1 MIFLPIEYRRDSM
14 NDICEEQV
22 LSDLVVVKRS
32 GQRVSFNGTKIAI
45 AIKKAFDNVDVDI
58 SLKKVNKVYED
69 VLWYIKNNYATRK
82 TINVEDI
89 QDIIETKLKE
99 NKFYD
104 VYQAFSDYRIK
115 RAASR
120 KAFSIKQQHKF
131 VRAIERIINENKSVI
146 GKPNDIL
153 LDFGKTI
160 SCEYT
165 KAYVLDNKFVRA
177 HDDGSI
183 YIHNLDYFNLGNL
196 SSTHLKFDNVINNN
210 FPLDLIQ
217 MAINAKSE
225 IDGEI
230 TLSKFDYIL
239 VPELISKFKGELK
252 NAIEA
257 YLNIEGFCEYVD
269 VSKIEELIDKE
280 NTLNINIDVFDSILL
295 NKRVK
300 ELIVLAYNTS
310 YKKTI
315 EWLSAGIKQLLLH
328 LNNNFQENKKY
339 SISLGTNDSYE
350 GNLINN
356 CYVKQLLEVDYLE
369 NLTTIFK
376 IRKNNNMEL
385 YNKIVETIESGK
397 NVALSF
403 IESSYND
410 DAENEVEYFS
420 NGRRIFE
427 NELYDSRSS
436 IGRMI
441 VASVSVNMGRLGFEY
456 KNKNLKDFYLEFDG
470 MLELAKNVLLSI
482 FENMGNKYKEN
493 YRFVF
498 NNNILDDDKLENG
511 QKIRKILKKGALN
524 IELVGLFE
532 CVINLEEDL
541 EKQKELLLKI
551 LKFANEKVSKFID
564 ESRLNFII
572 SETSKSRPLK
582 KLMDLDKAIYGIKKG
597 VSDKPNYS
605 RIDRLFNYKDDINND
620 FKYIGKYQKMLS
632 GGCLIEIELPKNI
645 SCNKI
650 SDMINLAID
659 SDIGFLKIMVKR

>member
-1 MIFLPIEYRRDSM
+1 M

-239 VPELISKFKGELK
+239 VPELISRFKSELK

-280 NTLNINIDVFDSILL
+280 NTLNINIGVFDSILL
-295 NKRVK
+295 NKRVR
-300 ELIVLAYNTS
+300 ELIVLAYNAS

-376 IRKNNNMEL
+376 IRKNNNIEL

-541 EKQKELLLKI
+541 AKQKELLLKI

>member
-1 MIFLPIEYRRDSM
+1 M

-69 VLWYIKNNYATRK
+69 VLCYIKNNYATRK

-300 ELIVLAYNTS
+300 ELIVLAYNAS

-376 IRKNNNMEL
+376 IRKNNNMKL
-385 YNKIVETIESGK
+385 YNKIVETIESAK

-541 EKQKELLLKI
+541 AKQKELLLKI

>member
-1 MIFLPIEYRRDSM
+1 M

-239 VPELISKFKGELK
+239 VPELISRFKSELK

-295 NKRVK
+295 NKRVR
-300 ELIVLAYNTS
+300 ELIVLAYNAS

-315 EWLSAGIKQLLLH
+315 EWLSAGIKQLLSH

-564 ESRLNFII
+564 ESRLNFIL

>member
-1 MIFLPIEYRRDSM
+1 M

-69 VLWYIKNNYATRK
+69 VLCYIKNNYATRK

-280 NTLNINIDVFDSILL
+280 NTLNINIGVFDSILL

-564 ESRLNFII
+564 ESRLNFIL

-597 VSDKPNYS
+597 VSDKPNYF

-632 GGCLIEIELPKNI
+632 GGCLIGIELPKNI

-659 SDIGFLKIMVKR
+659 SDIGFLKMMVKR

>member
-1 MIFLPIEYRRDSM
+1 M

-82 TINVEDI
+82 TSNVEDI

-239 VPELISKFKGELK
+239 VPELISRFKSELK

-280 NTLNINIDVFDSILL
+280 NTLNINIGVFDSILL

-541 EKQKELLLKI
+541 AKQKELLLKI

-564 ESRLNFII
+564 ESRLNFIL

>member
-1 MIFLPIEYRRDSM
+1 M

-239 VPELISKFKGELK
+239 VPELISRFKSELK

-280 NTLNINIDVFDSILL
+280 NTLNINIGVFDSILL
-295 NKRVK
+295 NKRVR

-376 IRKNNNMEL
+376 IRKNNNIEL

-541 EKQKELLLKI
+541 AKQKELLLKI

-564 ESRLNFII
+564 ESRLNFIL

-597 VSDKPNYS
+597 VSDKPNYF

-659 SDIGFLKIMVKR
+659 SDIGFLKMKVKR

>member
-1 MIFLPIEYRRDSM
+1 M

-280 NTLNINIDVFDSILL
+280 NTLNINIGVFDSILL
-295 NKRVK
+295 NKRVR
-300 ELIVLAYNTS
+300 ELIVLAYNAS

-350 GNLINN
+350 GNLINS
-356 CYVKQLLEVDYLE
+356 CYVKQLLEVDYLK

-376 IRKNNNMEL
+376 IRKNNNIEL
-385 YNKIVETIESGK
+385 YNKIVETIASGK

-541 EKQKELLLKI
+541 AKQKELLLKI

-659 SDIGFLKIMVKR
+659 SDIGFLKMMVKR

>member
-1 MIFLPIEYRRDSM
+1 M

-269 VSKIEELIDKE
+269 VGKIEELIDKE

-541 EKQKELLLKI
+541 AKQKELLLKI

-582 KLMDLDKAIYGIKKG
+582 KLMDLDKAIYGIKKA

>member
-1 MIFLPIEYRRDSM
+1 M

-280 NTLNINIDVFDSILL
+280 NTLNINIGVFDSILL
-295 NKRVK
+295 NKRVR
-300 ELIVLAYNTS
+300 ELIVLAYNAS

-541 EKQKELLLKI
+541 AKQKELLLKI

-659 SDIGFLKIMVKR
+659 SDIGFLKMMVKR

>member
-1 MIFLPIEYRRDSM
+1 M

-69 VLWYIKNNYATRK
+69 VLCYIKNNYATRK

-239 VPELISKFKGELK
+239 VPELISKFKSELK

-280 NTLNINIDVFDSILL
+280 NTLNINIGVFDSILL
-295 NKRVK
+295 NKRVR
-300 ELIVLAYNTS
+300 ELIVLAYNAS

-350 GNLINN
+350 GNLINS

-376 IRKNNNMEL
+376 IRKNNNIEL
-385 YNKIVETIESGK
+385 YNKIVETIASGK

-564 ESRLNFII
+564 ESRLNFIL

-597 VSDKPNYS
+597 VSDKPNYF

>member
-1 MIFLPIEYRRDSM
+1 M

-239 VPELISKFKGELK
+239 VPELISRFKSELK

-280 NTLNINIDVFDSILL
+280 NTLNINIGVFDSILL

-350 GNLINN
+350 GNLINS
-356 CYVKQLLEVDYLE
+356 CYVKQLLEVDYLK

-376 IRKNNNMEL
+376 IRKNNNIEL
-385 YNKIVETIESGK
+385 YNKIVETIESAK

-541 EKQKELLLKI
+541 AKQKELLLKI

-659 SDIGFLKIMVKR
+659 SDIGFLKIMVKRQFKYDD

>member
-1 MIFLPIEYRRDSM
+1 M

-269 VSKIEELIDKE
+269 VGKIEELIDKE

-541 EKQKELLLKI
+541 AKQKELLLKI

-659 SDIGFLKIMVKR
+659 SDIGFLKMMVKR

>member
-1 MIFLPIEYRRDSM
+1 M

-69 VLWYIKNNYATRK
+69 VLCYIKNNYATRK

-239 VPELISKFKGELK
+239 VPELISKFKSELK

-280 NTLNINIDVFDSILL
+280 NTLNINIGVFDSILL

-350 GNLINN
+350 GNLINS

-376 IRKNNNMEL
+376 IRKNNNIEL

-541 EKQKELLLKI
+541 AKQKELLLKI

-564 ESRLNFII
+564 ESRLNFIL

-659 SDIGFLKIMVKR
+659 SDIGFLKMMVKR

>member
-1 MIFLPIEYRRDSM
+1 M

-69 VLWYIKNNYATRK
+69 VLCYIKNNYATRK

-239 VPELISKFKGELK
+239 VPELISKFKSELK

-300 ELIVLAYNTS
+300 ELIVLAYNAS

-403 IESSYND
+403 VESSYND

-541 EKQKELLLKI
+541 AKQKELLLKI

>member
-1 MIFLPIEYRRDSM
+1 M

-69 VLWYIKNNYATRK
+69 VLCYIKNNYATRK

-280 NTLNINIDVFDSILL
+280 NTLNINIGVFDSILL

-541 EKQKELLLKI
+541 AKQKELLLKI

>member
-1 MIFLPIEYRRDSM
+1 M

-280 NTLNINIDVFDSILL
+280 NTLNINIGVFDSILL

-350 GNLINN
+350 GNLINS

-403 IESSYND
+403 VESSYND

-541 EKQKELLLKI
+541 AKQKELLLKI

-564 ESRLNFII
+564 ESRLNFIL

>member
-1 MIFLPIEYRRDSM
+1 M

-69 VLWYIKNNYATRK
+69 VLCYIKNNYATRK

-239 VPELISKFKGELK
+239 VPELISRFKSELK

-295 NKRVK
+295 NKRVR
-300 ELIVLAYNTS
+300 ELIVLAYNAS

-350 GNLINN
+350 GNLINS

-403 IESSYND
+403 VESSYND

-541 EKQKELLLKI
+541 AKQKELLLKI

>member
-1 MIFLPIEYRRDSM
+1 M

-239 VPELISKFKGELK
+239 VPELISRFKSELK

-280 NTLNINIDVFDSILL
+280 NTLNINIGVFDSILL
-295 NKRVK
+295 NKRVR
-300 ELIVLAYNTS
+300 ELIVLAYNAS

-350 GNLINN
+350 GNLINS
-356 CYVKQLLEVDYLE
+356 CYVKQLLEVDYLK

-376 IRKNNNMEL
+376 IRKNNNIEL
-385 YNKIVETIESGK
+385 YNKIVETIASGK

-541 EKQKELLLKI
+541 AKQKELLLKI

-564 ESRLNFII
+564 ESRLNFIL

>member
-1 MIFLPIEYRRDSM
+1 M

-69 VLWYIKNNYATRK
+69 VLCYIKNNYATRK

-239 VPELISKFKGELK
+239 VPELISRFKSELK

-295 NKRVK
+295 NKRVR
-300 ELIVLAYNTS
+300 ELIVLAYNAS

-350 GNLINN
+350 GNLINS
-356 CYVKQLLEVDYLE
+356 CYVKQLLEVDYLK

-376 IRKNNNMEL
+376 IRKNNNIEL

-541 EKQKELLLKI
+541 AKQKELLLKI

-597 VSDKPNYS
+597 VSDKPNYF

-659 SDIGFLKIMVKR
+659 SDIGFLKMMVKR

>member
-1 MIFLPIEYRRDSM
+1 M

-69 VLWYIKNNYATRK
+69 VLCYIKNNYATRK

-239 VPELISKFKGELK
+239 VPELISRFKSELK

-280 NTLNINIDVFDSILL
+280 NTLNINIGVFDSILL
-295 NKRVK
+295 NKRVR
-300 ELIVLAYNTS
+300 ELIVLAYNAS

-350 GNLINN
+350 GNLINS
-356 CYVKQLLEVDYLE
+356 CYVKQLLEVDYLK

-376 IRKNNNMEL
+376 IRKNNNIEL
-385 YNKIVETIESGK
+385 YNKIVETIASGK

-564 ESRLNFII
+564 ESRLNFIL

-597 VSDKPNYS
+597 VSDKPNYF

-659 SDIGFLKIMVKR
+659 SDIGFLKMMVKR

>member
-1 MIFLPIEYRRDSM
+1 M

-269 VSKIEELIDKE
+269 VGKIEELIDKE

-541 EKQKELLLKI
+541 AKQKELLLKI

>member
-1 MIFLPIEYRRDSM
+1 MKVIKRDGHMVDYCPEKIEQAILKA
-14 NDICEEQV
+14 NKEVEESEQA
-22 LSDLVVVKRS
+22 SNT
-32 GQRVSFNGTKIAI
+32 Q
-45 AIKKAFDNVDVDI
+45 
-58 SLKKVNKVYED
+58 
-69 VLWYIKNNYATRK
+69 IKNIIKYIESLGKKR
-82 TINVEDI
+82 ILVEDI

-217 MAINAKSE
+217 TAINAKSE

-239 VPELISKFKGELK
+239 VPELISKFKSELK

-280 NTLNINIDVFDSILL
+280 NTLNINIGVFDSILL

-441 VASVSVNMGRLGFEY
+441 VASVSVNMGRLGFEN

-541 EKQKELLLKI
+541 AKQKELLLKI

>member
-1 MIFLPIEYRRDSM
+1 M

-69 VLWYIKNNYATRK
+69 VLCYIKNNYATRK

-239 VPELISKFKGELK
+239 VPELISKFKSELK

-541 EKQKELLLKI
+541 AKQKELLLKI

>member
-1 MIFLPIEYRRDSM
+1 M

-69 VLWYIKNNYATRK
+69 VLCYIKNNYATRK

-280 NTLNINIDVFDSILL
+280 NTLNINIGVFDSILL

-385 YNKIVETIESGK
+385 YNKIVETIESAK

-541 EKQKELLLKI
+541 AKQKELLLKI

-597 VSDKPNYS
+597 DSDKPNYS

>member
-300 ELIVLAYNTS
+300 ELIVLAYNAS

-385 YNKIVETIESGK
+385 YNKIVETIESAK

-541 EKQKELLLKI
+541 AKQKELLLKI

>member
-1 MIFLPIEYRRDSM
+1 M

-239 VPELISKFKGELK
+239 VPELISRFKSELK

-280 NTLNINIDVFDSILL
+280 NTLNINIGVFDSILL
-295 NKRVK
+295 NKRVR
-300 ELIVLAYNTS
+300 ELIVLAYNAS

-350 GNLINN
+350 GNLINS

-369 NLTTIFK
+369 NFTTIFK
-376 IRKNNNMEL
+376 IRKNNNIEL

-541 EKQKELLLKI
+541 AKQKELLLKI

-659 SDIGFLKIMVKR
+659 SDIGFLKMMVKR

>member
-1 MIFLPIEYRRDSM
+1 M

-239 VPELISKFKGELK
+239 VPELISKFKSELK

-350 GNLINN
+350 GNLINS

-376 IRKNNNMEL
+376 IRKNNNIEL
-385 YNKIVETIESGK
+385 YNKIVETIASGK

-541 EKQKELLLKI
+541 AKQKELLLKI

-659 SDIGFLKIMVKR
+659 SDIGFLKMMVKR

>member
-1 MIFLPIEYRRDSM
+1 M

-239 VPELISKFKGELK
+239 VPELISKFKSELK

-280 NTLNINIDVFDSILL
+280 NTLNINIGVFDSILL
-295 NKRVK
+295 NKRVR
-300 ELIVLAYNTS
+300 ELIVLAYNAS

-350 GNLINN
+350 GNLINR
-356 CYVKQLLEVDYLE
+356 CYVKQLLEVDYLK

-376 IRKNNNMEL
+376 IRKNNNIEL
-385 YNKIVETIESGK
+385 YNKIVETIASGK

-427 NELYDSRSS
+427 NELYDSRGS

-541 EKQKELLLKI
+541 AKQKELLLKI

>member
-1 MIFLPIEYRRDSM
+1 M

-541 EKQKELLLKI
+541 AKQKELLLKI

>member
-1 MIFLPIEYRRDSM
+1 M

-69 VLWYIKNNYATRK
+69 VLCYIKNNYATRK

-280 NTLNINIDVFDSILL
+280 NTLNINIGVFDSILL

-403 IESSYND
+403 VESSYND

-564 ESRLNFII
+564 ESRLNFIL

>member
-1 MIFLPIEYRRDSM
+1 M

-69 VLWYIKNNYATRK
+69 VLCYIKNNYATRK

-385 YNKIVETIESGK
+385 YNKIVETIESAK

>member
-1 MIFLPIEYRRDSM
+1 MQD
-14 NDICEEQV
+14 
-22 LSDLVVVKRS
+22 LSKSLVVVKRS

-69 VLWYIKNNYATRK
+69 VLCYIKNNYATRK

-239 VPELISKFKGELK
+239 VPELISRFKSELK

-280 NTLNINIDVFDSILL
+280 NTLNINIGVFDSILL
-295 NKRVK
+295 NKRVR
-300 ELIVLAYNTS
+300 ELIVLAYNAS

-350 GNLINN
+350 GNLINS
-356 CYVKQLLEVDYLE
+356 CYVKQLLEVDYLK

-376 IRKNNNMEL
+376 IRKNNNIEL

-582 KLMDLDKAIYGIKKG
+582 KLMDLDKAIYGIKRG

-659 SDIGFLKIMVKR
+659 SDIGFLKMMVKR

>member
-1 MIFLPIEYRRDSM
+1 M

-69 VLWYIKNNYATRK
+69 VLCYIKNNYATRK

-239 VPELISKFKGELK
+239 VPELISRFKSELK

-280 NTLNINIDVFDSILL
+280 NTLNINIGVFDSILL
-295 NKRVK
+295 NKRVR
-300 ELIVLAYNTS
+300 ELIVLAYNAS

-350 GNLINN
+350 GNLINS

-376 IRKNNNMEL
+376 IRKNNNIEL
-385 YNKIVETIESGK
+385 YNKIVETIASGK

-564 ESRLNFII
+564 ESRLNFIL

-597 VSDKPNYS
+597 VSDKPNYF

-659 SDIGFLKIMVKR
+659 SDIGFLKMMVKR

>member
-1 MIFLPIEYRRDSM
+1 M

-239 VPELISKFKGELK
+239 VPELISRFKSELK

-280 NTLNINIDVFDSILL
+280 NTLNINIGVFDSILL
-295 NKRVK
+295 NKRVR

-385 YNKIVETIESGK
+385 YNKIVETIESAK

-441 VASVSVNMGRLGFEY
+441 VASVSVNMGRLGFEN

-541 EKQKELLLKI
+541 AKQKELLLKI

>member
-1 MIFLPIEYRRDSM
+1 M

-69 VLWYIKNNYATRK
+69 VLCYIKNNYATRR

-280 NTLNINIDVFDSILL
+280 NTLNINIGVFDSILL

-385 YNKIVETIESGK
+385 YNKIVETIESAK

-541 EKQKELLLKI
+541 AKQKELLLKI

>member
-69 VLWYIKNNYATRK
+69 VLCYIKNNYATRK

-280 NTLNINIDVFDSILL
+280 NTLNINIGVFDSILL

-300 ELIVLAYNTS
+300 ELIVLAYNAS

-564 ESRLNFII
+564 ESRLNFIL

-597 VSDKPNYS
+597 VSDKPNYF

-659 SDIGFLKIMVKR
+659 SDIGFLKMMVKR

>member
-1 MIFLPIEYRRDSM
+1 M

-69 VLWYIKNNYATRK
+69 VLCYIKNNYATRK

-239 VPELISKFKGELK
+239 VPELISRFKSELK

-280 NTLNINIDVFDSILL
+280 NTLNINIGVFDSILL
-295 NKRVK
+295 NKRVR
-300 ELIVLAYNTS
+300 ELIVLAYNAS

-350 GNLINN
+350 GNLINS

-659 SDIGFLKIMVKR
+659 SDIGFLKMMVKR

>member
-1 MIFLPIEYRRDSM
+1 M

-69 VLWYIKNNYATRK
+69 VLCYIKNNYATRK

-239 VPELISKFKGELK
+239 VPELISRFKSELK

-280 NTLNINIDVFDSILL
+280 NTLNINIGVFDSILL
-295 NKRVK
+295 NKRVR
-300 ELIVLAYNTS
+300 ELIVLAYNAS

-385 YNKIVETIESGK
+385 YNKIVETIASGK

-541 EKQKELLLKI
+541 AKQKELLLKI

>member
-1 MIFLPIEYRRDSM
+1 M

-69 VLWYIKNNYATRK
+69 VLCYIKNNYATRK

-239 VPELISKFKGELK
+239 VPELISRFKSELK

-280 NTLNINIDVFDSILL
+280 NTLNINIGVFDSILL
-295 NKRVK
+295 NKRVR
-300 ELIVLAYNTS
+300 ELIVLAYNAS

-350 GNLINN
+350 GNLINS

-385 YNKIVETIESGK
+385 YNKIVETIASGK

-541 EKQKELLLKI
+541 AKQKELLLKI

>member
-1 MIFLPIEYRRDSM
+1 M

-69 VLWYIKNNYATRK
+69 VLCYIKNNYATRK

-239 VPELISKFKGELK
+239 VPELISRFKSELK

-350 GNLINN
+350 GNLINS

-369 NLTTIFK
+369 NFTTIFK
-376 IRKNNNMEL
+376 IRKNNNIEL

-541 EKQKELLLKI
+541 AKQKELLLKI